1 MADRA
6 REVER
11 TLTAALAA
19 QGVDAEVTIGARATV
34 GLSQETWFADVR
46 ADDRARPVV
55 VRLPTPSSGHRAI
68 VTQRRA
74 LDAVAGAVPAPA
86 VRWSSDDDD
95 NPFGHPFLV
104 MDRVDGRVP
113 VGWHVIESDERDALA
128 EQAIDVLARMHAI
141 EPARME
147 GSPASASPADE
158 LERYARRLGRL
169 APLPSVLRFAL
180 DWLAERSPA
189 PDDQQVIVHGDLR
202 MGNLVVDDRR
212 IAAVL
217 DWEMAGLGDPLTDL
231 VWCFVPVWEPAG
243 VDEPRLVERYE
254 AATGR
259 RIDRERLRWFRVLAY
274 VRLAFYA
281 LSGLRAFDAGH
292 SDDLRLAALRWQ
304 LPVHLD
310 RLTRVLRE
318 EPIA

>member
-6 REVER
+6 AEVGR
-11 TLTAALAA
+11 DLTAALTA
-19 QGVDAEVTIGARATV
+19 QGIDADVTIGARATV

-46 ADDRARPVV
+46 ADGRRRAVV

-68 VTQRRA
+68 VTQHRA
-74 LDAVAGAVPAPA
+74 LDAVAGAVPAPTVCWA
-86 VRWSSDDDD
+86 SDDDD

-104 MDRVDGRVP
+104 MERVDGRVP
-113 VGWHVIESDERDALA
+113 VGWHVIEPDERRQLA

-141 EPARME
+141 DPARMAA
-147 GSPASASPADE
+147 SPSSATPADE
-158 LERYARRLGRL
+158 LRRYARRLERL

-180 DWLAERSPA
+180 DWLAERPPE
-189 PDDQQVIVHGDLR
+189 PDGRGVIVHGDLR
-202 MGNLVVDDRR
+202 MGNLVVADGR

-231 VWCFVPVWEPAG
+231 AWCFVPVWAPAG
-243 VDEPRLVERYE
+243 VDEPRLIARYE

-259 RIDRERLRWFRVLAY
+259 PIDRDRLRWFRVLAY

-310 RLTRVLRE
+310 RLTRTLRE